1 MRDFKSILIFG
12 GLGFIGS
19 EYILKA
25 RKRFPDAKIINFD
38 SQNYATSLH
47 TKELLDAIENYIYIK
62 SDIRYKDQVI
72 SALKE
77 FSPDLIVNFAVFVPI
92 CADKILSGFHRWSRK
107 CCRMPQI

>member
-38 SQNYATSLH
+38 SQNNIGMPLNWKADISKLKKLGF
-47 TKELLDAIENYIYIK
+47 TKSVEIKQGVKEYINWFN
-62 SDIRYKDQVI
+62 
-72 SALKE
+72 LE
-77 FSPDLIVNFAVFVPI
+77 CLP
-92 CADKILSGFHRWSRK
+92 
-107 CCRMPQI
+107 

>member
-72 SALKE
+72 SAFNCK
-77 FSPDLIVNFAVFVPI
+77 F
-92 CADKILSGFHRWSRK
+92 RSRIS
-107 CCRMPQI
+107 CG

>member
-38 SQNYATSLH
+38 SQNYATSVSYTHL
-47 TKELLDAIENYIYIK
+47 TL
-62 SDIRYKDQVI
+62 
-72 SALKE
+72 
-77 FSPDLIVNFAVFVPI
+77 PT
-92 CADKILSGFHRWSRK
+92 SG
-107 CCRMPQI
+107 